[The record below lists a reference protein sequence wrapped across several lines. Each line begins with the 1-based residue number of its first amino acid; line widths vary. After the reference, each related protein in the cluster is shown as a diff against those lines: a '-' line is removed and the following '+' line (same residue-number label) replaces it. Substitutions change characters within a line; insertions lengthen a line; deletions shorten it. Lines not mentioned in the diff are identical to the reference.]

1 MAYCETPTPLLQRIS
16 SMLIEFSVSNFKSFR
31 DRQTLSMVASP
42 RLGKR
47 ENVISPKVKGEKLP
61 NLLKVAAIYGPNAS
75 GKSSLL
81 SAIDFV
87 RDVATKAKHRPD
99 KTLSA
104 IHFRFDIDLE
114 DKPSEFE
121 YHFIQKGMRYQYL
134 LSANC
139 NRIVFEELTAFP
151 NGKERL
157 LFKRE
162 LINEKEVYEFGSSLE
177 GGEQVHEAWRKIT
190 SPRSLYLAQAA
201 QNSSEDMT
209 QLKIPY
215 SWFDA
220 SCLVIDQ
227 NSLQAWSRASRK
239 ILALLP
245 NTTADLSS
253 FLGDVDIP
261 ITSIS
266 ITAKDGNDERML
278 SPTFSGVE
286 EFEGFDNDTKTT
298 LVHKSALGEA
308 DFDFAEESEGTRNL
322 IGFWLPWY
330 TLGLRGND
338 EDDNLTLI
346 IDELDSSL
354 HPQIVANIV
363 KRHIATSQRSQLIF
377 TTHDTHLMNSK
388 ILRRDQFWITER
400 DKNAATRL
408 FSIHDFEGREG
419 EDLERRYF
427 SGRYRGLP
435 LTKDV

>member
-1 MAYCETPTPLLQRIS
+1 
-16 SMLIEFSVSNFKSFR
+16 MLIEFSVSNFKSFR

-47 ENVISPKVKGEKLP
+47 ENVISPRVKGEKLP

-87 RDVATKAKHRPD
+87 RDVVAKAQHRPD
-99 KTLSA
+99 KRLSA
-104 IHFRFDIDLE
+104 SHFRFDLDLE
-114 DKPSEFE
+114 KKPSNFE
-121 YHFIQKGMRYQYL
+121 YHFIQKGMRYQYV
-134 LSANC
+134 LSANHS
-139 NRIVFEELTAFP
+139 RIIFEELTAFP
-151 NGKERL
+151 SGKERL

-162 LINEKEVYEFGSSLE
+162 FINDKEVYEFGDTLE
-177 GGEQVHEAWRKIT
+177 GGAQVHEAWRKIT
-190 SPRSLYLAQAA
+190 SPKSLYLAQAA

-209 QLKIPY
+209 QLKIPF
-215 SWFDA
+215 SWFDD

-239 ILALLP
+239 VLAVVP
-245 NTTADLSS
+245 STAANLSS
-253 FLGDVDIP
+253 FLADVDIP
-261 ITSIS
+261 IESIS
-266 ITAKDGNDERML
+266 ITAADETYQGL
-278 SPTFSGVE
+278 LDKTFKGVE
-286 EFEGFDNDTKTT
+286 DFDAFEKDTKTT
-298 LVHKSALGEA
+298 LTHKSALGEA
-308 DFDFAEESEGTRNL
+308 DFDFSEESEGTRNL
-322 IGFWLPWY
+322 IGFWLPWQ
-330 TLGLRGND
+330 TLAMKGKL

-354 HPQIVANIV
+354 HPQIVANII
-363 KRHIATSQRSQLIF
+363 KRHIASTHQSQLIF

-408 FSIHDFEGREG
+408 FSIHDFQGREG

-427 SGRYRGLP
+427 AGRYRGLP

>member
-1 MAYCETPTPLLQRIS
+1 
-16 SMLIEFSVSNFKSFR
+16 MLIEFSVSNFKSFR
-31 DRQTLSMVASP
+31 NRQTLSMVASP

-81 SAIDFV
+81 AAIDFV
-87 RDVATKAKHRPD
+87 RDVAIRAQHRSD
-99 KTLSA
+99 KTLPSSY
-104 IHFRFDIDLE
+104 FRFDASLE
-114 DKPSEFE
+114 EEPSTFE

-134 LSANC
+134 LSANQ

-151 NGKERL
+151 SGKERL
-157 LFKRE
+157 LFKRS
-162 LINEKEVYEFGSSLE
+162 LIDAKEVYEFGPTLE

-215 SWFDA
+215 SWFDS

-227 NSLQAWSRASRK
+227 NSLSNWSRASRK
-239 ILALLP
+239 VLAAMP
-245 NTTADLSS
+245 DTAADLSN

-261 ITSIS
+261 IESIS
-266 ITAKDGNDERML
+266 ITAKDGRDEEMIGE
-278 SPTFSGVE
+278 TFKSLE
-286 EFEGFDNDTKTT
+286 DFNSFDKETKTT
-298 LVHKSALGEA
+298 LIHKSALGDA
-308 DFDFAEESEGTRNL
+308 DFDFSEESEGTKNL
-322 IGFWLPWY
+322 IGFWLPWF
-330 TLGLRGND
+330 TLGLKNNN

-354 HPQIVANIV
+354 HPKIVANIV
-363 KRHIATSQRSQLIF
+363 KRHIASTLRSQLIF

-427 SGRYRGLP
+427 AGRYRGLP

>member
-1 MAYCETPTPLLQRIS
+1 
-16 SMLIEFSVSNFKSFR
+16 MLIEFSVSNFKSFR
-31 DRQTLSMVASP
+31 TRQTLSMVASP

-47 ENVISPKVKGEKLP
+47 ENVISPDVEGEKLP
-61 NLLKVAAIYGPNAS
+61 KLLKVAAIYGPNAS

-87 RDVATKAKHRPD
+87 RDVATKALHRPD
-99 KTLSA
+99 KTLTASP
-104 IHFRFDIDLE
+104 FRFDANLE
-114 DKPSEFE
+114 DEPSNFE

-134 LSANC
+134 VSATQ

-151 NGKERL
+151 SGKERL
-157 LFKRE
+157 LFKRS
-162 LINEKEVYEFGSSLE
+162 LIDSKEVYEFGTTLE

-201 QNSSEDMT
+201 QNSSEDMM
-209 QLKIPY
+209 QLKIPF
-215 SWFDA
+215 SWFDH

-227 NSLQAWSRASRK
+227 NSLSGWSRASRK
-239 ILALLP
+239 VLAAMP
-245 NTTADLSS
+245 DTAADLSS

-261 ITSIS
+261 IESIY
-266 ITAKDGNDERML
+266 ITAKDG
-278 SPTFSGVE
+278 SFE
-286 EFEGFDNDTKTT
+286 ESLGEAFQGLEDFNSFDNDTKTT
-298 LVHKSALGEA
+298 LIHKSALGDA
-308 DFDFAEESEGTRNL
+308 NFDFSEESEGTKNL
-322 IGFWLPWY
+322 IGFWLPWF
-330 TLGLRGND
+330 TLGLRNNK
-338 EDDNLTLI
+338 DDNLTLI

-354 HPQIVANIV
+354 HPKIVANIV
-363 KRHIATSQRSQLIF
+363 KRHIATTLRSQLIF

-408 FSIHDFEGREG
+408 FSVHDFEGREG

-427 SGRYRGLP
+427 AGRYRGLP

>member
-1 MAYCETPTPLLQRIS
+1 
-16 SMLIEFSVSNFKSFR
+16 MLIEFSVSNFKSFR
-31 DRQTLSMVASP
+31 TRQTLSMVASP

-47 ENVISPKVKGEKLP
+47 ENVISPDVEGEKLP
-61 NLLKVAAIYGPNAS
+61 KLLKVAAIYGPNAS

-87 RDVATKAKHRPD
+87 RDVATKALHRPD
-99 KTLSA
+99 KLLTAS
-104 IHFRFDIDLE
+104 HFRFDADLE
-114 DKPSEFE
+114 DEPSNFE

-134 LSANC
+134 VSATQ

-151 NGKERL
+151 SGKERL
-157 LFKRE
+157 LFKRS
-162 LINEKEVYEFGSSLE
+162 LIDSKEVYEFGSTLE

-201 QNSSEDMT
+201 QNSSEDMM
-209 QLKIPY
+209 QLKIPF
-215 SWFDA
+215 SWFDH

-227 NSLQAWSRASRK
+227 NSLSGWSRASRK
-239 ILALLP
+239 VLAAMP
-245 NTTADLSS
+245 DTAADLSS

-261 ITSIS
+261 IESIY
-266 ITAKDGNDERML
+266 ITAKDG
-278 SPTFSGVE
+278 SYE
-286 EFEGFDNDTKTT
+286 ESLGEAFQGLEDFNSFDKDTKTT
-298 LVHKSALGEA
+298 LTHKSALGDA
-308 DFDFAEESEGTRNL
+308 DFDFSEESEGTKNL
-322 IGFWLPWY
+322 IGFWLPWF
-330 TLGLRGND
+330 TLGLRNNKN
-338 EDDNLTLI
+338 DNLTLI

-354 HPQIVANIV
+354 HPKIVANIV
-363 KRHIATSQRSQLIF
+363 KRHIATTLRSQLIF

-408 FSIHDFEGREG
+408 FSVHDFEGREG

-427 SGRYRGLP
+427 AGRYRGLP